1 MTTRHF
7 GEIEIREEQIILFE
21 EGIPGFEELRKF
33 ALISSD
39 QPDSPFK
46 WIQSME
52 KLELAFA
59 IVNPFLVK
67 RDYDFEL
74 EDEFVKKLD
83 VLNASDVEVYSIV
96 VVPEDTSKI
105 SMNLKAPIVINSRNR
120 KAAQVIL
127 ASDKYKVRHYILDE
141 MKSQGV

>member
-1 MTTRHF
+1 MNTRHF